1 MKDILLKILKENEI
15 KKFAIAKILKAD
27 EGTQNAIR
35 GILSNFK
42 QEDDTML
49 EYLVLSLTEAKLTA
63 NEIKELLKQIYE

>member
-1 MKDILLKILKENEI
+1 MKDILL
-15 KKFAIAKILKAD
+15 KILKAD

-35 GILSNFK
+35 GILTDFK

>member
-1 MKDILLKILKENEI
+1 MKDILL
-15 KKFAIAKILKAD
+15 KILKAD

-35 GILSNFK
+35 GILMVFK

>member
-1 MKDILLKILKENEI
+1 MKDILL
-15 KKFAIAKILKAD
+15 KILKAD

-35 GILSNFK
+35 AILTDFK

-49 EYLVLSLTEAKLTA
+49 EHLVLSLAEAKLTA

>member
-1 MKDILLKILKENEI
+1 MKDILL
-15 KKFAIAKILKAD
+15 KILKAD
-27 EGTQNAIR
+27 EGTQNAIK

-42 QEDDTML
+42 HEDDEML